1 MTRPNA
7 SSVHVYLETPVYC
20 HCQLCQ
26 QEDTGW
32 HPEKLSW
39 GQHVDCPG
47 VRVDL
52 PALHNCKITTKVNI
66 WGQVYFG
73 ETSSS
78 LVSKIRNTAGCMWFE
93 ASCQRTLSQ
102 GSTVLLFVAA
112 WECASKPPLSCPFI
126 CADPL
131 PMVGRLY
138 LTNFGRL
145 PPPALTSMT
154 PA

>member
-1 MTRPNA
+1 MPAAFTFTWRLLSIVIA
-7 SSVHVYLETPVYC
+7 SFASKRIQDGTLRNSP
-20 HCQLCQ
+20 
-26 QEDTGW
+26 G
-32 HPEKLSW
+32 
-39 GQHVDCPG
+39 GQHVECPV

-78 LVSKIRNTAGCMWFE
+78 LVSKIRNSAGCMWFE

-112 WECASKPPLSCPFI
+112 WECASKPSLSCPFI